1 MSETVVKFEHVS
13 MEFPGVLANDDV
25 SLEIKKG
32 EVFALVGE
40 NGAGKSTL
48 VKTILGMTAPD
59 AGSVETDAGT
69 AGRIGYMP
77 QQSSAQRDFPAS
89 VREVVL
95 SGCVGGTGFLPFY
108 SRAQK
113 AAARA
118 NMDMLGVTPFAK
130 KNYRALSGGQQQRV
144 LLCRALCA
152 AGEVL
157 LLDEPTTGLDPLVTK
172 ELYTTVKHLSVEH
185 GMTVIMVSHDVDA
198 AIRYSDRILHL
209 ATSLRFIGT
218 PQDYLKTPYGAAF
231 SGEGD
236 MQNG

>member
-1 MSETVVKFEHVS
+1 MDVIVCRNLTVRNERT
-13 MEFPGVLANDDV
+13 LALDDV
-25 SLEIKKG
+25 SFSVHKG
-32 EVFALVGE
+32 EFLTIVGE

>member
-1 MSETVVKFEHVS
+1 MDVIVCKNLTVRNERT
-13 MEFPGVLANDDV
+13 LALDDV
-25 SLEIKKG
+25 SFAVHKG
-32 EVFALVGE
+32 EFLTIVGE

>member
-1 MSETVVKFEHVS
+1 MDVITCKHITVHNERT
-13 MEFPGVLANDDV
+13 LALDDV
-25 SLEIKKG
+25 SFSVNKG
-32 EVFALVGE
+32 EFLTIVGE

-48 VKTILGMTAPD
+48 VKVILGMITPD
-59 AGSVETDAGT
+59 GGSIEVDAHT
-69 AGRIGYMP
+69 VGRIGYLP

-89 VREVVL
+89 VWEVVL
-95 SGCVGGTGFLPFY
+95 SGCVGATGLLPFY

-113 AAARA
+113 AAAKA

-152 AGEVL
+152 AKEVL

-172 ELYTTVKHLSVEH
+172 ELYATVKHLSSEH
-185 GMTVIMVSHDVDA
+185 GMTVIMVSHDVGGA
-198 AIRYSDRILHL
+198 LRYSDRILHL

-218 PQDYLKTPYGAAF
+218 PEDYLKTPYGAAF
-231 SGEGD
+231 GTEEND
-236 MQNG
+236 HA

>member
-1 MSETVVKFEHVS
+1 MDVIVCKNLTVRNERT
-13 MEFPGVLANDDV
+13 LALDDV
-25 SLEIKKG
+25 SFAVHKG
-32 EVFALVGE
+32 EFLTIVGE

-48 VKTILGMTAPD
+48 VKTILGMTAHD

>member
-1 MSETVVKFEHVS
+1 MDVIVCKNLTVRNERT
-13 MEFPGVLANDDV
+13 LALDDV
-25 SLEIKKG
+25 SFAVHKG
-32 EVFALVGE
+32 EFLTIVGE

-152 AGEVL
+152 AGDVL

-198 AIRYSDRILHL
+198 ALRYSDRILHL

>member
-1 MSETVVKFEHVS
+1 MDVIVCKNLTVRNERT
-13 MEFPGVLANDDV
+13 LALDDV
-25 SLEIKKG
+25 SFAVHNG
-32 EVFALVGE
+32 EFLTIVGE

-198 AIRYSDRILHL
+198 ALRYSDRILHL

>member
-1 MSETVVKFEHVS
+1 MDVIVCRNLTVRNERT
-13 MEFPGVLANDDV
+13 LALDDV
-25 SLEIKKG
+25 SFSVHKG
-32 EVFALVGE
+32 EFLTIVGE

-198 AIRYSDRILHL
+198 ALRYSDRILHL

>member
-1 MSETVVKFEHVS
+1 MDVIVCRNLTVRNERT
-13 MEFPGVLANDDV
+13 LALDDV
-25 SLEIKKG
+25 SFSVHKG
-32 EVFALVGE
+32 EFLNIVGE

-48 VKTILGMTAPD
+48 VQTILGMTAPD
-59 AGSVETDAGT
+59 AGSVEIDTHT
-69 AGRIGYMP
+69 VGRIGYMP

>member
-1 MSETVVKFEHVS
+1 MDVIVCKNLTVRNERT
-13 MEFPGVLANDDV
+13 LALDDV
-25 SLEIKKG
+25 SFAVHKG
-32 EVFALVGE
+32 EFLTIVGE

-198 AIRYSDRILHL
+198 ALRYSDRILHL

-231 SGEGD
+231 SGEED

>member
-1 MSETVVKFEHVS
+1 MDVIVCKNLTVRNART
-13 MEFPGVLANDDV
+13 LALDDV
-25 SLEIKKG
+25 SFAVHKG
-32 EVFALVGE
+32 EFLTIVGE

-108 SRAQK
+108 SRVQK

>member
-1 MSETVVKFEHVS
+1 MDVIVCKNLTVRNERT
-13 MEFPGVLANDDV
+13 LALDDV
-25 SLEIKKG
+25 SFAVHKG
-32 EVFALVGE
+32 EFLSIVGE

>member
-1 MSETVVKFEHVS
+1 MDVIVCKNLTVRNERT
-13 MEFPGVLANDDV
+13 LALDDV
-25 SLEIKKG
+25 SFAVHKG
-32 EVFALVGE
+32 EFLTIVGE

-118 NMDMLGVTPFAK
+118 NMDMLGVTPFAQ

>member
-1 MSETVVKFEHVS
+1 MDVIVCKNLTVRNERTLALDNVS
-13 MEFPGVLANDDV
+13 FSVH
-25 SLEIKKG
+25 KG
-32 EVFALVGE
+32 EFLTIVGE

-95 SGCVGGTGFLPFY
+95 SGCVGGTGCLPVY

-198 AIRYSDRILHL
+198 ALRYSDRILHL

>member
-1 MSETVVKFEHVS
+1 MDVIVCKNLTVRNERT
-13 MEFPGVLANDDV
+13 LALDDV
-25 SLEIKKG
+25 SFAVHKG
-32 EVFALVGE
+32 EFLTIVGE

-48 VKTILGMTAPD
+48 VKTILGMTTPD
-59 AGSVETDAGT
+59 AGSVEIDAGT
-69 AGRIGYMP
+69 VGRIGYMP

-118 NMDMLGVTPFAK
+118 NMDLLGVTPFAK

-152 AGEVL
+152 AKEVL

-185 GMTVIMVSHDVDA
+185 GMTVIMVSHDVEA
-198 AIRYSDRILHL
+198 ALRYSDRILHL
-209 ATSLRFIGT
+209 ATSLKFIGT
-218 PQDYLKTPYGAAF
+218 PQDFLQTPFGAAF
-231 SGEGD
+231 SEEGGA
-236 MQNG
+236 QNG

>member
-1 MSETVVKFEHVS
+1 MDVIVCKNLTVRNERT
-13 MEFPGVLANDDV
+13 LALDDV
-25 SLEIKKG
+25 SFAVHKG
-32 EVFALVGE
+32 EFLTIVGE

-48 VKTILGMTAPD
+48 VKTILGMTPPD
-59 AGSVETDAGT
+59 AGSVEIDTHT
-69 AGRIGYMP
+69 VGRIGYMP

-118 NMDMLGVTPFAK
+118 NMDLLGVTSFAK

>member
-1 MSETVVKFEHVS
+1 MDVIVCKNLTVRNERT
-13 MEFPGVLANDDV
+13 LALDDV
-25 SLEIKKG
+25 SFAVHKG
-32 EVFALVGE
+32 EFLTIVGE

-198 AIRYSDRILHL
+198 ANRYSDRILHL

>member
-1 MSETVVKFEHVS
+1 MDVIVCKNLTVRNERT
-13 MEFPGVLANDDV
+13 LALDDV
-25 SLEIKKG
+25 SFAVHKG
-32 EVFALVGE
+32 EFLTIVGE

-198 AIRYSDRILHL
+198 ALRYSDRILHL

>member
-1 MSETVVKFEHVS
+1 MDVIVCKNLTVRNERT
-13 MEFPGVLANDDV
+13 LALDDV
-25 SLEIKKG
+25 SFAVHKG
-32 EVFALVGE
+32 EFLTIVGE

-113 AAARA
+113 AVARA

>member
-1 MSETVVKFEHVS
+1 MDVITCKHVTVHNERT
-13 MEFPGVLANDDV
+13 LALDDV
-25 SLEIKKG
+25 SFSVKKG
-32 EVFALVGE
+32 EFLTIVGE

-48 VKTILGMTAPD
+48 VKAILGMLTPD
-59 AGSVETDAGT
+59 GGSVEVDQSTVGS
-69 AGRIGYMP
+69 IGYLP

-89 VREVVL
+89 VWEVVL
-95 SGCVGGTGFLPFY
+95 SGCVGATGLFPFY

-113 AAARA
+113 AAAKA

-152 AGEVL
+152 AKEVL

-172 ELYTTVKHLSVEH
+172 ELYTTVKHLSSEH
-185 GMTVIMVSHDVDA
+185 GMTVIMVSHDVGA
-198 AIRYSDRILHL
+198 ALRYSDRILHL

-218 PQDYLKTPYGAAF
+218 PEDYLKTPYGAAF
-231 SGEGD
+231 GTEETPD
-236 MQNG
+236 A

>member
-1 MSETVVKFEHVS
+1 MDVIVCKNLTVRNERT
-13 MEFPGVLANDDV
+13 LALDDV
-25 SLEIKKG
+25 SFAVHKG
-32 EVFALVGE
+32 EFLTIVGE

-130 KNYRALSGGQQQRV
+130 KNYRAL
-144 LLCRALCA
+144 CA

>member
-1 MSETVVKFEHVS
+1 MDVIVCKNLTVRNERT
-13 MEFPGVLANDDV
+13 LALDDV
-25 SLEIKKG
+25 SFAVHKG
-32 EVFALVGE
+32 EFLTIVGE

-89 VREVVL
+89 VREAVL

-198 AIRYSDRILHL
+198 ALRYSDRILHL

>member
-1 MSETVVKFEHVS
+1 MDVIVCKNLTVRNERTLALDNVS
-13 MEFPGVLANDDV
+13 FSVH
-25 SLEIKKG
+25 KG
-32 EVFALVGE
+32 EFLTIVGE

-198 AIRYSDRILHL
+198 ALRYSDRILHL

>member
-1 MSETVVKFEHVS
+1 MDVIVCKNLTVRNERT
-13 MEFPGVLANDDV
+13 LALDDV
-25 SLEIKKG
+25 SFSVHKG
-32 EVFALVGE
+32 EFLTIVGE

-198 AIRYSDRILHL
+198 ALRYSDRILHL

>member
-1 MSETVVKFEHVS
+1 MDVIVCKNLTVRNERT
-13 MEFPGVLANDDV
+13 LALDDV
-25 SLEIKKG
+25 SFAVHKG
-32 EVFALVGE
+32 EFLTIVGE

-69 AGRIGYMP
+69 AGRIGYM
-77 QQSSAQRDFPAS
+77 QQASAQRDFPAS

>member
-1 MSETVVKFEHVS
+1 MDVIVCKNLTVRNERT
-13 MEFPGVLANDDV
+13 LALDDV
-25 SLEIKKG
+25 SFAVHKG
-32 EVFALVGE
+32 EFLTIVGE

-172 ELYTTVKHLSVEH
+172 ELYTTIKHLSVEH

>member
-1 MSETVVKFEHVS
+1 MDVITCNHITVHNERT
-13 MEFPGVLANDDV
+13 LALDDV
-25 SLEIKKG
+25 TFSVKKG
-32 EVFALVGE
+32 EFLTIVGE

-48 VKTILGMTAPD
+48 VKVILGMTAPD
-59 AGSVETDAGT
+59 GGSVEVDEST
-69 AGRIGYMP
+69 AGSIGYLP

-89 VREVVL
+89 VWEVVL
-95 SGCVGGTGFLPFY
+95 SGCIGATGLLPFY

-113 AAARA
+113 AAAKA

-152 AGEVL
+152 AKEVL

-172 ELYTTVKHLSVEH
+172 ELYATVKHLSSEH
-185 GMTVIMVSHDVDA
+185 GMTVIMVSHDVGA
-198 AIRYSDRILHL
+198 ALRYSDRILHL

-218 PQDYLKTPYGAAF
+218 PEDYLKTPYGAAF
-231 SGEGD
+231 GTEEI
-236 MQNG
+236 QNG

>member
-1 MSETVVKFEHVS
+1 MDVIVCKNLTVRNERT
-13 MEFPGVLANDDV
+13 LALDDV
-25 SLEIKKG
+25 SFAVHKG
-32 EVFALVGE
+32 EFLTIVGE

-108 SRAQK
+108 SRVQK

>member
-1 MSETVVKFEHVS
+1 MDVIVCKNLTVRNERT
-13 MEFPGVLANDDV
+13 LALDDV
-25 SLEIKKG
+25 SFSVHKG
-32 EVFALVGE
+32 EFLTIVGE

-198 AIRYSDRILHL
+198 ALRYSDRILHL

-231 SGEGD
+231 SGEGGV
-236 MQNG
+236 QNG

>member
-1 MSETVVKFEHVS
+1 MDVIVCRNLTVRNERT
-13 MEFPGVLANDDV
+13 LALDDV
-25 SLEIKKG
+25 SFSVHKG
-32 EVFALVGE
+32 EFLTIVGE

-48 VKTILGMTAPD
+48 VKTILGMTPPD
-59 AGSVETDAGT
+59 AGSVEIDTHAV
-69 AGRIGYMP
+69 GRIGYMP

-118 NMDMLGVTPFAK
+118 NMDLLGVTSFAK

-172 ELYTTVKHLSVEH
+172 ELYTTVKHLSAEH
-185 GMTVIMVSHDVDA
+185 GMTVVMVSHDVDA
-198 AIRYSDRILHL
+198 ALRYSDRILHL
-209 ATSLRFIGT
+209 ATSLKFIGT
-218 PQDYLKTPYGAAF
+218 PADFLQTPFGAAF
-231 SGEGD
+231 SEEGGAQHD
-236 MQNG
+236 

>member
-1 MSETVVKFEHVS
+1 MDVIVCKNLTVRNERT
-13 MEFPGVLANDDV
+13 LALDDV
-25 SLEIKKG
+25 SFAVHKG
-32 EVFALVGE
+32 EFLTIVGE

-118 NMDMLGVTPFAK
+118 NMDMLGVTSFAK

-198 AIRYSDRILHL
+198 ALRYSDRILHL

>member
-1 MSETVVKFEHVS
+1 MDVIVCRNLTVRNERT
-13 MEFPGVLANDDV
+13 LALDDV
-25 SLEIKKG
+25 SFSVHKG
-32 EVFALVGE
+32 EFLTIVGE

-48 VKTILGMTAPD
+48 VKTILGMTPPD
-59 AGSVETDAGT
+59 AGSVEIDTHT
-69 AGRIGYMP
+69 VGRIGYMP

-118 NMDMLGVTPFAK
+118 NMDLLGVTSFAK

-172 ELYTTVKHLSVEH
+172 ELYTTVKHLSAEH
-185 GMTVIMVSHDVDA
+185 GMTVA
-198 AIRYSDRILHL
+198 LRYSDRILHL
-209 ATSLRFIGT
+209 ATSLKFIGT
-218 PQDYLKTPYGAAF
+218 PADFLQTPFGAAF
-231 SGEGD
+231 SEEGGAQHD
-236 MQNG
+236 

>member
-1 MSETVVKFEHVS
+1 MDVIVCKNLTVRNERT
-13 MEFPGVLANDDV
+13 LALDDV
-25 SLEIKKG
+25 SFAVHKG
-32 EVFALVGE
+32 EFLTIVGE

-130 KNYRALSGGQQQRV
+130 KNYRAL
-144 LLCRALCA
+144 CA

-198 AIRYSDRILHL
+198 ALRYSDRILHL

>member
-1 MSETVVKFEHVS
+1 MDVIVCKNLTVRNERT
-13 MEFPGVLANDDV
+13 LALDDV
-25 SLEIKKG
+25 SFAVHKG
-32 EVFALVGE
+32 EFLTIVGE

-198 AIRYSDRILHL
+198 ALRYSDRILHL
-209 ATSLRFIGT
+209 ATSLKFIGT
-218 PQDYLKTPYGAAF
+218 PADFLQTPFGAAF
-231 SGEGD
+231 SEEGGAQHD
-236 MQNG
+236 